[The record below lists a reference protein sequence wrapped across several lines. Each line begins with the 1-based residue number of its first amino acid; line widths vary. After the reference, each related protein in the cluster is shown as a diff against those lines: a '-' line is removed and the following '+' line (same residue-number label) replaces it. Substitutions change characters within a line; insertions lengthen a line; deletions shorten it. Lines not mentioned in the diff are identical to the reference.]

1 MDTIKNILS
10 QYMGIDPT
18 HWVIPLFEFSAYSF
32 AILFIYYIFKVYI
45 LSKIRNTIKSS
56 TNNFGNYLIKHNL
69 FTRLIA
75 LIPIGLISFVS
86 GKFTNTYISSIG
98 DVVTTLL
105 MCFFVVGFIFSFLN
119 AFVDIASNKGFKK
132 LPLKPISQ
140 MLKIII
146 TLLAIV
152 ISYSKLIG
160 ESPSTVLAGIGALSA
175 VLLLIF
181 KDTLQG
187 LVAAFQITF
196 FDTVRKGDW
205 ITVNSLGVDGDVLDI
220 NLNVITIKCF
230 DNTTTT
236 IPTHS
241 LMNHSY
247 KNYRDMFTRGR
258 RIKRSINI
266 DVHSCKRITEEK
278 LEELIEIPI
287 LKDYINKRYSELNGL
302 ELTAFNS
309 TRYMTNLG
317 TFRKY
322 IHYYLSNHPEIS
334 HNNTLLVRQLD
345 DKGLG
350 LPIEIYC
357 FTEKTGWVINE
368 EIKADIFDHLY
379 TVVELFDLKVFQ
391 QPTGDFSTLKNT

>member
-1 MDTIKNILS
+1 METIKKLLS
-10 QYMGIDPT
+10 QHIGIDPN
-18 HWVIPLFEFSAYSF
+18 HWGIPLFEFATYSF
-32 AILFIYYIFKVYI
+32 VVLFFYYVFKIYI
-45 LSKIRNTIKSS
+45 LSIIRNNIKSS

-75 LIPIGLISFVS
+75 LIPIGLISFIS
-86 GKFTNTYISSIG
+86 GKFTNTYIYSIG

-160 ESPSTVLAGIGALSA
+160 ESPSSVLAGIGALSA

-205 ITVNSLGVDGDVLDI
+205 ITVESLGVDGDVLDI
-220 NLNVITIKCF
+220 NLNVVTIKCF

-236 IPTHS
+236 IPTHC
-241 LMNHSY
+241 LMSHSY

-258 RIKRSINI
+258 RIKRAMNI
-266 DVHSCKRITEEK
+266 DVNSCKRMTEEK
-278 LEELIEIPI
+278 LEELSKISI
-287 LKDYINKRYSELNGL
+287 LKDYIKERYSELNGL
-302 ELTAFNS
+302 EPNGFNS
-309 TRYMTNLG
+309 TRYMTNIG

-322 IHYYLSNHPEIS
+322 IHYYLSNHPEIC

-345 DKGLG
+345 DKGVG

-357 FTEKTGWVINE
+357 FTGKTGWVINE

-379 TVVELFDLKVFQ
+379 TVVNLFELKVFQ
-391 QPTGDFSTLKNT
+391 QPTGDFSNISK